1 MNSFPEASALAHLF
15 GDLIVKRLV
24 KNIIKRI
31 LPASLVVHWQRRWA
45 AFHEVRSWEKSGRPH
60 PPPHLVKQRVVKQYA
75 RKFSLTTLVETGTF
89 YGAMVEA
96 SKTTFDRIF
105 SVELDETLFQGARE
119 KFHRLPYVTI
129 VQGDSGKV
137 LPTILAQIEKPCL
150 FWLDGHYSA
159 GVTALGD
166 KVTPIL
172 AELEHIF
179 SHPVSDH
186 VILIDDARLFNGQD
200 GYPLLDE
207 VRKFIMTKRPHW
219 AWSVRD
225 DIIRAHPRL

>member
-1 MNSFPEASALAHLF
+1 M
-15 GDLIVKRLV
+15 KRLV
-24 KNIIKRI
+24 KNIIKRF
-31 LPASLVVHWQRRWA
+31 LPASLVSYLRRRRTT
-45 AFHEVRSWEKSGRPH
+45 FQEVRSWKKNGRPL
-60 PPPHLVKQRVVKQYA
+60 PPPHTVKQRVVKLYA
-75 RKFSLTTLVETGTF
+75 QKFSLTTLVETGTF

-105 SVELDETLFQGARE
+105 SVELDHTLFQGARE
-119 KFHRLPYVTI
+119 KFHMLPYVTI

-137 LPTILAQIEKPCL
+137 LPAILTQIEEPCL

-166 KVTPIL
+166 EVTPIL

-207 VRKFIMTKRPHW
+207 VRKFILTRRPHW